1 MATKKAPKTKAP
13 AKKAAP
19 KKAPAKKAAPK
30 KAPAKKAEAPKKAP
44 AKKAAAAKKP
54 AVALKIGSLSV
65 GQPAPA
71 FSLPADDGSTISL
84 ADLKGQ
90 NVVIYFYPK
99 DMTPGCTVEACGFR
113 DSQAALRK
121 LGAVVL
127 GVSKDSV
134 KTHQKFKVKEKLNFP
149 LLSDETGEMIAAYG
163 SWGPKTFMGRKF
175 DGILRTTVLIDK
187 NGKVAKLWPKVDV
200 KVHAA
205 HVLDALAALG

>member
-30 KAPAKKAEAPKKAP
+30 KAPAKKAEAPKKA
-44 AKKAAAAKKP
+44 AAAKKP
-54 AVALKIGSLSV
+54 AVALKIGALSV
-65 GQPAPA
+65 GQAAPA

-90 NVVIYFYPK
+90 NVVIYFYPR

-187 NGKVAKLWPKVDV
+187 NGKIAKLWPKVDV

-205 HVLDALAALG
+205 HVLDDLAALG

>member
-65 GQPAPA
+65 GQAAPA

>member
-1 MATKKAPKTKAP
+1 MA
-13 AKKAAP
+13 
-19 KKAPAKKAAPK
+19 
-30 KAPAKKAEAPKKAP
+30 
-44 AKKAAAAKKP
+44 
-54 AVALKIGSLSV
+54 V
-65 GQPAPA
+65 GQAAPA

-187 NGKVAKLWPKVDV
+187 NGKVAKIWPKVDV

-205 HVLDALAALG
+205 HVLEALAALG